1 MSNYINLGDGPDQP
15 SESFLLS
22 FPWGQDWLELAPDI
36 SEADWI
42 VAGIRDCLIK
52 NKQAGYS
59 KVYVPDGFDAY
70 VRMLHPAYRR
80 NESLEHVPVRWSEIA
95 ARNGLTDV
103 YPRMDY
109 YHIANLRISSPEDN
123 MELDSWPREGSLP
136 ATECRV
142 LYEIA
147 QEFTESPDL
156 HYFCFWDGY
165 GQEEFSPVLRGWSKV
180 RIDIGVEIRNYF
192 LFRGRL
198 DSGMVEQA
206 FWLQSPSI
214 WWPADRAWCIV
225 TDVDAMETW
234 IGGSA
239 ACVER
244 ISTHPQLEALPI
256 TLDARLD
263 FGGDAINPRPAGA

>member
-1 MSNYINLGDGPDQP
+1 MPRYINLSDGTNQP
-15 SESFLLS
+15 SDSFLLS
-22 FPWGQDWLELAPDI
+22 FPWEQDWLDLAPDN
-36 SEADWI
+36 SEADWV
-42 VAGIRDCLIK
+42 VAGIRDWLNK

-59 KVYVPDGFDAY
+59 TVYIPDRFDAY
-70 VRMLHPAYRR
+70 ARLLHPAYRG
-80 NESLEHVPVRWSEIA
+80 NEVSGCVPVRWAEIA

-109 YHIANLRISSPEDN
+109 YHIANLRISNPEGN

-142 LYEIA
+142 LHEIA

-165 GQEEFSPVLRGWSKV
+165 GQEDFIPVLRGWPKV
-180 RIDIGVEIRNYF
+180 RIDVGVEVRNYF

-206 FWLQSPSI
+206 FWLQSPGI

-244 ISTHPQLEALPI
+244 VLNHPQLEALPI
-256 TLDARLD
+256 TLDARPGS
-263 FGGDAINPRPAGA
+263 GGGAINPRPARA